1 MDLANLAQLM
11 KGGAHELRHRRLEHL
26 NVKHMHALQSS
37 KSVLNLGKVFYHTF
51 SSICKGCIEGRHL
64 KGAFPTMNKANEPLE
79 LAHLDL
85 FGHISDILLIAD
97 MTSSGNDLEISLSW
111 RNEAP
116 MVVGMAEFSRSP
128 LFDIE
133 EFEEKVGDN
142 LVAIQAPRG
151 GPPNKGCL

>member
-1 MDLANLAQLM
+1 
-11 KGGAHELRHRRLEHL
+11 
-26 NVKHMHALQSS
+26 
-37 KSVLNLGKVFYHTF
+37 
-51 SSICKGCIEGRHL
+51 
-64 KGAFPTMNKANEPLE
+64 MNKANEPLE